1 MGKRLMRIC
10 ILMILAFSLMVTCVQ
25 AETVRGDLSQRF
37 DNIIEKYESGGKIY
51 RLRSRTSAVLALA
64 IDEDEH
70 GIKLARFARLLLV
83 DDENKLLAMLNIP
96 ENMLVQV
103 TGDAEG
109 ELWNMRFGDV
119 YQLEGTPEENCMRL
133 VEAVNRLLGQDMLE
147 SYIAF
152 DLEGGAVLNGGVA
165 LTGNTREKLSILKES
180 ADALSTDEL
189 NSLYAELGDYII
201 TNMKSG
207 AVMKIIDKTDRYERQ
222 ETEEWPGTEI
232 LTDNDISVYV
242 TDAQMLEEKKLAFF
256 YAESNW

>member
-1 MGKRLMRIC
+1 MGKRLMRVC
-10 ILMILAFSLMVTCVQ
+10 ILIILVFSLLLTCVQ

-37 DNIIEKYESGGKIY
+37 DNIIEKYESNGKIY
-51 RLRSRTSAVLALA
+51 RLRSRTSAVLAMA
-64 IDEDEH
+64 IDEDEN

-83 DDENKLLAMLNIP
+83 DDENKQLAMLNIP

-103 TGDAEG
+103 TGNAEG

-119 YQLEGTPEENCMRL
+119 YQLEGTPDENCMRL

-152 DLEGGAVLNGGVA
+152 DLEGGAVFNGGA
-165 LTGNTREKLSILKES
+165 PLSGTTREKLSVLKEI
-180 ADALSTDEL
+180 ADAMSTDEL
-189 NSLYAELGDYII
+189 SSLYAELGDYII

-222 ETEEWPGTEI
+222 DTEQWPGTEI
-232 LTDNDISVYV
+232 LTENNISVYV
-242 TDAQMLEEKKLAFF
+242 TDAQALEENKLAFF